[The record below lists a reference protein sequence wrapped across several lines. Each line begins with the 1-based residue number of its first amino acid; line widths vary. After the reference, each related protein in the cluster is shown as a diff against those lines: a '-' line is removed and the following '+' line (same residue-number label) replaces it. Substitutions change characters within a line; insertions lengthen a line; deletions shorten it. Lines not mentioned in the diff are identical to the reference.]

1 MTKKVAEIIEQIKPY
16 KPEKIILFGSYA
28 WGKPYRDSDVDL
40 LIIKKTDEP
49 FLERQEKVQLLLRT
63 KTSVDAIVFTPAEF
77 ERARRE
83 SAFVK
88 EIAEQGKI
96 LYG

>member
-1 MTKKVAEIIEQIKPY
+1 MSSKVSEIINQIKPY

-28 WGKPYRDSDVDL
+28 WGKPHRDSDVDL

-49 FLERQEKVQLLLRT
+49 FLERQEKVQMLLRT
-63 KTSVDAIVFTPAEF
+63 KTPVDAIVFSPEEF
-77 ERARRE
+77 ERAKRE
-83 SAFVK
+83 SAFVR
-88 EIAEQGKI
+88 EIAQEGKT